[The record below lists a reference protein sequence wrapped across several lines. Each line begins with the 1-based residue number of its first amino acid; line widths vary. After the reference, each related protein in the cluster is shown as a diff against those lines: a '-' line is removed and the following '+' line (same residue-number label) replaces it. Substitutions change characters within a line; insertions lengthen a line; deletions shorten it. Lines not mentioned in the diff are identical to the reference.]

1 MRRFIVLYALGAA
14 LIGVGLVGIGLGSH
28 PERFASV
35 RTLLIHSVT
44 LVMGAAIIGSG
55 MVGMAEGY
63 EKVSRRLAELLG
75 SRTIDDAEVALKSTA
90 ELDSSD
96 RTFWIAYRNSSLAVA
111 LFMAAILGITVS
123 TTGYS
128 HLIYLACLSAGVALF
143 GVTALLI
150 TYRGMRTIRQRQKQV
165 GQAAELL
172 EELPEAV
179 EEEPVPR
186 PQRGQWSVRRTKPR
200 YSVESYRRRMLESSR
215 PK

>member
-28 PERFASV
+28 PERFASL

-75 SRTIDDAEVALKSTA
+75 SRTVDDAEVALKSTA

-96 RTFWIAYRNSSLAVA
+96 RTFWTAYRNSSLAVA

-150 TYRGMRTIRQRQKQV
+150 TYRGMRTIRQRQV

-179 EEEPVPR
+179 EEEPTPR
-186 PQRGQWSVRRTKPR
+186 PQQGQWSIRRTKPR

>member
-1 MRRFIVLYALGAA
+1 MRRFIVAFAFGAA
-14 LIGVGLVGIGLGSH
+14 LIGIALVGIGIGSH
-28 PERFASV
+28 PERLAPW

-75 SRTIDDAEVALKSTA
+75 SRTVDDDEVSLKTIA
-90 ELDSSD
+90 ELDSCD
-96 RTFWIAYRNSSLAVA
+96 RTFWTAYRNSSMAVA
-111 LFMAAILGITVS
+111 LFMAAILAITVG

-150 TYRGMRTIRQRQKQV
+150 TYRGMRTIRHRQRQV
-165 GQAAELL
+165 GQVTEQL
-172 EELPEAV
+172 EDLPEPA
-179 EEEPVPR
+179 EEETPPR
-186 PQRGQWSVRRTKPR
+186 THRGAWSIRRTKPR
-200 YSVESYRRRMLESSR
+200 YSVETYRRRLRESSTL
-215 PK
+215 